1 MNIITTVQEMQQI
14 ASELRASGKKVGFVP
29 TMGYLHEGHLTL
41 LRQAKK
47 ENDIVMLSI
56 FVNPLQFGPNEDLD
70 RYPRDI
76 ERDERLAREVEV
88 DYLFYPSVEEMYPE
102 ERTTNIEVIKRTDVL
117 CGKQRPGH
125 FEGVVTVL
133 MKLFNITMPNRAYFG
148 MKDAQQVAVIE
159 GFVGDYNFPVTI
171 VPVDIV
177 REEDG
182 LARSSRNVYLS
193 ENERQEAPHLYKSL
207 CMAKEKIVKGERSSE
222 QITNFIKEYIEM
234 NTHGVVDYA
243 DIYAYPNLTE
253 TQQINGRIIIAIAVK
268 FENVRLIDNITFVS
282 HNDESEVTSCY
293 SNRGKFKLCRKHY
306 N

>member
-88 DYLFYPSVEEMYPE
+88 DYLFYPSVEEMYPG
-102 ERTTNIEVIKRTDVL
+102 ERTTNIDVIKRTNVL

-159 GFVGDYNFPVTI
+159 GFVSDYNFPVTI

-193 ENERQEAPHLYKSL
+193 ERERQEAPHLYKSL
-207 CMAKEKIVKGERSSE
+207 CMAKEQIVKGERSPE
-222 QITNFIKEYIEM
+222 KITNFIKEYIET
-234 NTHGVVDYA
+234 NTNGVVDYA
-243 DIYAYPNLTE
+243 NLYAYPHLTQVE
-253 TQQINGRIIIAIAVK
+253 QINGQIILAIAVK
-268 FENVRLIDNITFVS
+268 FENARLIDNITLTVQ
-282 HNDESEVTSCY
+282 
-293 SNRGKFKLCRKHY
+293 
-306 N
+306 